1 MFRAIIISDHP
12 PRALSGPRML
22 IWRRPVTRLMT
33 PFLVCT
39 SGRLAEPFDGKV
51 LPTAPITPCC
61 GREGRSA
68 SRAGKPPPAYGRRLP
83 PRLRL
88 QNITPSGP
96 GETPLGSGG
105 FKQWHGIM

>member
-1 MFRAIIISDHP
+1 
-12 PRALSGPRML
+12 ML

-39 SGRLAEPFDGKV
+39 SDRLAEPFDDKV

-68 SRAGKPPPAYGRRLP
+68 SRAGKPPPRPTVAGC
-83 PRLRL
+83 L
-88 QNITPSGP
+88 QG
-96 GETPLGSGG
+96 
-105 FKQWHGIM
+105 